1 MILDTIFIFI
11 ILSLTFRGFKRGFS
25 QMLISF
31 GVFILSVALSFAA
44 FGKIGDSISNS
55 KYFSKPYMSASQ
67 TIEKQFKNL
76 ENQTIENLP
85 YIASVSKYINDNDK
99 FSDSLTKNA
108 IASTVTLPLIAMLYI
123 AIRLLAF
130 GLRFVVKGT
139 TSLPIVHGMDC
150 ILGAFCGLLMSV
162 LVFVVLFF
170 LLCYVQFVP
179 MFNFIKEQFDSSGF
193 VLLIN
198 DFIL

>member
-25 QMLISF
+25 QMLITF

-44 FGKIGDSISNS
+44 FGKIGDNISKS
-55 KYFSKPYMSASQ
+55 KYFSKPYLSVSQ
-67 TIEKQFKNL
+67 TVEKQFENL
-76 ENQTIENLP
+76 ENQTIENVP
-85 YIASVSKYINDNDK
+85 YLASVSKHISDNTK
-99 FSDSLTKNA
+99 FSDSLTENA
-108 IASTVTLPLIAMLYI
+108 VASAVTLPLIAMLYI

-130 GLRFVVKGT
+130 GLRFVIKGT

-162 LVFVVLFF
+162 LAVGVLFF
-170 LLCYVQFVP
+170 LLSYAQFVP
-179 MFNFIKEQFDSSGF
+179 SFGFIKDQFDSSGF

>member
-25 QMLISF
+25 QMLITF
-31 GVFILSVALSFAA
+31 GVFILSVVLAFTA
-44 FGKIGDSISNS
+44 FGKIGDSISKS
-55 KYFSKPYMSASQ
+55 EYFSKPYLSVSK
-67 TIEKQFKNL
+67 TIDNQFENLEKQA
-76 ENQTIENLP
+76 IENVP
-85 YIASVSKYINDNDK
+85 YLASVSKLSSDNDNL
-99 FSDSLTKNA
+99 SDTLAENA

-150 ILGAFCGLLMSV
+150 VLGAFCGLLMSV
-162 LVFVVLFF
+162 LTAGILFF
-170 LLCYVQFVP
+170 LLSYAQFVP
-179 MFNFIKEQFDSSGF
+179 SFNFIKDEFNSSGF
-193 VLLIN
+193 VLIIN